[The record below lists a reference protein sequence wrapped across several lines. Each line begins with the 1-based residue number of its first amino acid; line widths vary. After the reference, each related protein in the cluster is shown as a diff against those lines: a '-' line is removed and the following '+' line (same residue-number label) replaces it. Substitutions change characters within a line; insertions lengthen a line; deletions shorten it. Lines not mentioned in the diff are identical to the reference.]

1 MKFIDILK
9 KIKSNTYKEQ
19 KDIEIIDVEKPI
31 ISKPVKFEDFIK
43 NDMNENFMRENELMN
58 QFDIAEYIDS
68 VKYTNLDSAAEMCW
82 IIEDK
87 PKISFKF
94 SQFYFK
100 NYHNKYEKDM
110 THEFFHARLL
120 IETYKKHG
128 KTCCEKLYEIT
139 LHKYNGIWDKV
150 AYYAIAEFY
159 AYYKNAIEFH
169 DIEIAENMDGIISTF
184 HYILNWKDNAY
195 IMNLFYKIAAVA
207 AIDEAKGKMNYSQKE
222 PKIID
227 LVIKTKE
234 LLYRQYLTQEENGP
248 FDYNDYVKFGNEL
261 EIIFKDAIG

>member
-1 MKFIDILK
+1 MRFFDMLK
-9 KIKSNTYKEQ
+9 KRYHVNKGQ
-19 KDIEIIDVEKPI
+19 KDIEIIDVEEPI
-31 ISKPVKFEDFIK
+31 IPKTVRFEDFIK
-43 NDMNENFMRENELMN
+43 NDMNENFIRENELMN

-68 VKYTNLDSAAEMCW
+68 VEYTDLASAAEMGW
-82 IIEDK
+82 VIEDK

-94 SQFYFK
+94 SQFYFV
-100 NYHNKYEKDM
+100 NYNTKYEKDM
-110 THEFFHARLL
+110 THEFFHAKLL

-128 KTCCEKLYEIT
+128 KSCCEKLYEIT
-139 LHKYNGIWDKV
+139 LCQYNGIWDKV

-169 DIEIAENMDGIISTF
+169 DIEIAEDMDGIISNF
-184 HYILNWKDNAY
+184 HYIFNSKNNAY
-195 IMNLFYKIAAVA
+195 IKDLFYKIAAVA
-207 AIDEAKGKMNYSQKE
+207 AIDKAKGKINYSQKE

-234 LLYRQYLTQEENGP
+234 LLYKQYLTQEENGP

-261 EIIFKDAIG
+261 ETIFKDAIG